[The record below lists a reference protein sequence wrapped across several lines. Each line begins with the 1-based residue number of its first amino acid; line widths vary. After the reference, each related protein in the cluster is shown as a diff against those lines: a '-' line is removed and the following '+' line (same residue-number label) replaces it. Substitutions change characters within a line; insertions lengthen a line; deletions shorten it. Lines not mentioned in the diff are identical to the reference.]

1 MVSPLVCA
9 ADKYGIGIH
18 IQSLLWVVDNP
29 LSTWL
34 TMEVTAPENVYVGGG
49 SSEKKYTDEKYVRLR
64 LKVNVSKIWCCALS
78 PCYAC

>member
-1 MVSPLVCA
+1 MPAVMVGWVSPLVCA

-29 LSTWL
+29 LSTFNQTWL

-49 SSEKKYTDEKYVRLR
+49 SSERSILMID
-64 LKVNVSKIWCCALS
+64 VST
-78 PCYAC
+78 